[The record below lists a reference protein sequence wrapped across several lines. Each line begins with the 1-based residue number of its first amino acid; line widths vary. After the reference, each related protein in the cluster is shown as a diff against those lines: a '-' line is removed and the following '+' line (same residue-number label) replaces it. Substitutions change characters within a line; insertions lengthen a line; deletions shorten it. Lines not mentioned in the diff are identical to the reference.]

1 VTHSKPTASSASS
14 GFAAS
19 LRGIVFAARPV
30 ILLAFALGTV
40 AMLFFASQL
49 RVDAGFKKQIPLEH
63 EYMQTFEFYE
73 QFGGAN
79 RLLVAL
85 QDRDGDI
92 FDADYFRAL
101 ETLTE
106 RVTYIDGVDRAT
118 VRSIFTPNVR
128 FVEVVE
134 GGFSGGNVIPSDFQ
148 PTPEDFRKV
157 RANIVKSGEIGRLV
171 TNDFDGAMIWAN
183 LVEED
188 PLTGEKVDYQRV
200 AADLEKL
207 RTDFENADHGV
218 HIIGFAKIVGDI
230 AEGAKSVIVFFGV
243 AIVITLLLLWFY
255 ARSLVLAISPMLC
268 ALVAVI
274 WSLGALRLMGFGIDP
289 MNILTPFLIFAIGV
303 SHGVQMISA
312 FIVEKFF
319 NGISP
324 TQCLDEGIKLE
335 QLPIH
340 DSLNAA
346 GNAFSRLLAP
356 GSIALLSDT
365 IGFMTVLLIDIR
377 IIQELAITASVGVAI
392 IIFTNLVLLPV
403 ILSYLPM
410 KNGGQYQRK
419 ALANASKSMP
429 IWRWAA
435 QMARPGPARVGAA
448 VAVVL
453 FAFGFWKSQD
463 VQIGDSESGVPELR
477 EDARYNQDARYITEN
492 FALGVD
498 QIGVI
503 AETAPQSCTE
513 NYEVMRRIDEFAWL
527 ISNVEGVQKVLT
539 LSMVAKIVN
548 AGWNEGNPEWRILSS
563 DPYIMRQAL
572 SGIET
577 STGLLNSDCSAMP
590 VLIFTDDHRA
600 ETITRVVQE
609 IKQLRAEYNLLPEA
623 ASIDIADAEAVAP
636 DVMTKLNQ
644 ISDNVCADAAGE
656 DCLRLRL
663 ATGNVGVMAAVNEVV
678 SKAQTP
684 MLLWVYAAIVVL
696 CLLTF
701 RSIVATLAIVLPLA
715 LVSYLAYA
723 FMAWQGIGLK
733 VNTLPVVALGVGI
746 GVDYGIYL
754 YSRLQ
759 DLMRQ
764 GLSLPDAYY
773 RALRLT
779 GRAVVFT
786 AVTLA
791 VGVGTWLFSDLQ
803 FQADMGLLLAFFF
816 LLNMLAAIVLLPA
829 ICQLLLPARMK
840 NPGTM
845 DMPGTQKK

>member
-1 VTHSKPTASSASS
+1 MNNANDNSS
-14 GFAAS
+14 GFANS
-19 LRGIVFAARPV
+19 IRKLIFAARP
-30 ILLAFALGTV
+30 LLLVLFAVGTV
-40 AMLFFASQL
+40 VMLFFASQL
-49 RVDAGFKKQIPLEH
+49 RVDAGFKKQIPLDH

-85 QDRDGDI
+85 EAKDGDI
-92 FDADYFRAL
+92 FDAEYFRAL
-101 ETLTE
+101 EELTE
-106 RVTYIDGVDRAT
+106 RVTFIDGVDRAT

-128 FVEVVE
+128 FIEVVE

-148 PTPEDFRKV
+148 PTLDDFRKV

-171 TNDFDGAMIWAN
+171 TNDFSGAMIWAN

-188 PLTGEKVDYQRV
+188 PLTGEKIDYQRV
-200 AADLEKL
+200 AADLEQL
-207 RTDFENADHGV
+207 RTDYENAQHQV

-230 AEGAKSVIVFFGV
+230 AEGAKSVILFFAV
-243 AIVITLLLLWFY
+243 AIIITLLLLWYY
-255 ARSLVLAISPMLC
+255 ARSLVLAIAPMLC

-274 WSLGALRLMGFGIDP
+274 WSLGSLRLLGFGIDP

-324 TQCLDEGIKLE
+324 NQCLDDGIALE
-335 QLPIH
+335 QLPI
-340 DSLNAA
+340 DNSLNAA

-365 IGFMTVLLIDIR
+365 IGFLTVLLIDIR

-392 IIFTNLVLLPV
+392 IIFTNLVLLPI

-410 KNGGQYQRK
+410 KNGQQYQRK
-419 ALANASKSMP
+419 AYQKAGKISPL
-429 IWRWAA
+429 WRWTA
-435 QMARPGPARVGAA
+435 QMAKPGPARVGIVIA
-448 VAVVL
+448 VLL
-453 FAFGFWKSQD
+453 FAFGYWKSQE

-477 EDARYNQDARYITEN
+477 EDSRYNQDARYITES

-513 NYEVMRRIDEFAWL
+513 SYEVMRRIDEFAWMMT
-527 ISNVEGVQKVLT
+527 NVEGVQKVLT
-539 LSMVAKIVN
+539 LPMVAKIVN
-548 AGWNEGNPEWRILSS
+548 AGWNEGNPEWRIISR
-563 DPYIMRQAL
+563 DPYIMRQAI

-590 VLIFTDDHRA
+590 VLIFTEDHRA
-600 ETITRVVQE
+600 ETIERVVKRVKE
-609 IKQLRAEYNLLPEA
+609 LRLQYNLTPAELSEQLLHDDALPPD
-623 ASIDIADAEAVAP
+623 SVARLH
-636 DVMTKLNQ
+636 MIT
-644 ISDNVCADAAGE
+644 DNICEQAAGE

-678 SKAQTP
+678 SAAQTP
-684 MLLWVYAAIVVL
+684 MLLWVYAAIIVL

-701 RSIVATLAIVLPLA
+701 RSLVATLAIVLPLA

-759 DLMRQ
+759 GLLQQ
-764 GLSLPDAYY
+764 GLPLSEAYY
-773 RALRLT
+773 RSLRLT

-816 LLNMLAAIVLLPA
+816 LLNMLAAVILLPA
-829 ICQLLLPARMK
+829 ICQLLLPERIK
-840 NPGTM
+840 NPSN
-845 DMPGTQKK
+845 

>member
-1 VTHSKPTASSASS
+1 MSNAKRMHNTPQS
-14 GFAAS
+14 GFAAG
-19 LRGIVFAARPV
+19 LRRLIFSARPV
-30 ILLAFALGTV
+30 ILLAFAVGTV

-85 QDRDGDI
+85 QANDGDI
-92 FDADYFRAL
+92 FDADYFAAL
-101 ETLTE
+101 EELTE
-106 RVTYIDGVDRAT
+106 RVTFIDGVDRAT

-128 FVEVVE
+128 FIEVVE

-148 PTPEDFRKV
+148 PTAEDFRKV
-157 RANIVKSGEIGRLV
+157 RANIVKSGEIGRLI
-171 TNDFDGAMIWAN
+171 TNDFSGAMIWAN

-188 PLTGEKVDYQRV
+188 PLTGEKIDYQRV
-200 AADLEKL
+200 AADLEQL
-207 RTDFENADHGV
+207 RSDFENEDHGV

-230 AEGAKSVIVFFGV
+230 AEGAKSVILFFGV

-255 ARSLVLAISPMLC
+255 ARSLALAIAPMVC

-274 WSLGALRLMGFGIDP
+274 WSLGGLRLMGFGIDP

-324 TQCLDEGIKLE
+324 TQCLDDGIGLDE
-335 QLPIH
+335 LPI
-340 DSLNAA
+340 DNSLNAA

-410 KNGGQYQRK
+410 KKGSEYQRK
-419 ALANASKSMP
+419 AYDNANKSMP

-435 QMARPGPARVGAA
+435 QMARPGPARAGVAI
-448 VAVVL
+448 AVVL
-453 FAFGFWKSQD
+453 FAFGYWKSQG

-513 NYEVMRRIDEFAWL
+513 NHEVMRRIDEFAWL
-527 ISNVEGVQKVLT
+527 MSNVEGVQKVLT
-539 LSMVAKIVN
+539 LPMVAKIVN

-563 DPYIMRQAL
+563 DPYIMRQAV

-577 STGLLNSDCSAMP
+577 STGLLNADCSAMP
-590 VLIFTDDHRA
+590 VLIFTEDHRA
-600 ETITRVVQE
+600 ETITRVVSQVKE
-609 IKQLRAEYNLLPEA
+609 LRMQYNLLPEVTGM
-623 ASIDIADAEAVAP
+623 DAGDPELIPP
-636 DVMTKLNQ
+636 DVMTELNQ
-644 ISDNVCADAAGE
+644 ISDNVCQDANGE

-678 SKAQTP
+678 SRAQTP

-759 DLMRQ
+759 DLMQQ
-764 GLSLPDAYY
+764 GLSLTDAYY

-829 ICQLLLPARMK
+829 ICQLLLPARVK
-840 NPGTM
+840 NPAG
-845 DMPGTQKK
+845 